1 MATLQRFEQF
11 LAAKAQITQAVLRHE
26 EKFPQG
32 RPSMAL
38 AMKAAQAGGK
48 GVNDLRKGGPGRMVG
63 GDIDEDHFGFLQR
76 R

>member
-1 MATLQRFEQF
+1 MAALQRFEQF

-38 AMKAAQAGGK
+38 AVKAAQAGGK
-48 GVNDLRKGGPGRMVG
+48 DLDDLDKGGPGRMVG
-63 GDIDEDHFGFLQR
+63 DNIDEDHLVFSNGS
-76 R
+76 